1 MSFSMLSSEDLKLD
15 LKQFIGTT
23 AYHKLSIYNVYA
35 TDGVAYF
42 CDNAEC
48 YWLFDEMSD
57 FITRKTNEV
66 FVVADIN
73 CYNTQNGHCATIK
86 FTDGNYNEL
95 GGKVIDWTDLP
106 VGEWKFFISNYPEQ
120 KIIMLPSEY

>member
-1 MSFSMLSSEDLKLD
+1 MNLHMLNSEELKRD
-15 LKQFIGTT
+15 MQQFTGTME
-23 AYHKLSIYNVYA
+23 YHKLGYYPVYA
-35 TDGVAYF
+35 TDGVAWF

-48 YWLFDEMSD
+48 YWLFDEMAD
-57 FITRKTNEV
+57 FVCHKTKEI
-66 FVVADIN
+66 FVVADIK
-73 CYNTQNGHCATIK
+73 CHNTKNGHCATIK

-120 KIIMLPSEY
+120 KVIMLPSEY